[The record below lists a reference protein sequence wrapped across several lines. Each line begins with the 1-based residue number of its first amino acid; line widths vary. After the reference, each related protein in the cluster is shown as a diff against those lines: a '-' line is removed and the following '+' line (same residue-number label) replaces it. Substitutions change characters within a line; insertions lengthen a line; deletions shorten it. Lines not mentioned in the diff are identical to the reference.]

1 MIAEHYSPETAASE
15 IAAWLAAHGGRER
28 GLPRLLDGVRSCP
41 FRTRATAMLDVLAQ
55 SVPDRSTFL
64 HGLRADQQL
73 GPIVVQMLIDDGE
86 IALDELDQEEGLRAM
101 TEQFIHLMEI
111 GGFDTAA
118 SALAEIPASQA
129 RDMVATLL
137 ASGHPD
143 RTGLDELRTLAG
155 VSRSNRSR

>member
-1 MIAEHYSPETAASE
+1 MIAEHYSPETGTSE
-15 IAAWLAAHGGRER
+15 IAAWLAARGGRER
-28 GLPRLLDGVRSCP
+28 GLPRLVDGVRSCP

-73 GPIVVQMLIDDGE
+73 GPIVVHMLIEDGE
-86 IALDELDQEEGLRAM
+86 IAMDELDQEEGLRAM
-101 TEQFIHLMEI
+101 TEQFIHLLEI
-111 GGFDTAA
+111 GGSNAVA

-129 RDMVATLL
+129 RDMMATLL

-143 RTGLDELRTLAG
+143 RTGLDELRALAS